1 MPLTIKKS
9 KQGFK
14 RYVARDE
21 KRTIHFADRRYRNYV
36 LMNDPN
42 SKYYE
47 PNKEEREKTRSAYR
61 KRHAGDNLNNP
72 FSPGALSYY
81 LLWSAPTLKG
91 GAKEY
96 EKKFNIKVL
105 F

>member
-47 PNKEEREKTRSAYR
+47 PNK
-61 KRHAGDNLNNP
+61 
-72 FSPGALSYY
+72 
-81 LLWSAPTLKG
+81 
-91 GAKEY
+91 
-96 EKKFNIKVL
+96 KVV